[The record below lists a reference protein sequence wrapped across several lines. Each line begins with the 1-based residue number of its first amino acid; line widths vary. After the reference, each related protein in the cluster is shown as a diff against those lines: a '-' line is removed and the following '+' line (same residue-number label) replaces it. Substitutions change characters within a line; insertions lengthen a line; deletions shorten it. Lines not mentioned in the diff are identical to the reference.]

1 MEMSASC
8 PDPYDLGERNCDDT
22 TVVCEWKKVRTRLWK
37 WPAATDRP
45 WCSKYEVAAVLLD
58 LARDNP

>member
-22 TVVCEWKKVRTRLWK
+22 TVVCEWKKVRTRLWVVRGDGS
-37 WPAATDRP
+37 AMVF
-45 WCSKYEVAAVLLD
+45 EV
-58 LARDNP
+58 